1 MPIKRPECHQRT
13 IRRIIEDATRK
24 PVRIRPAWAWDRAR
38 TDAPYYFGW
47 LPTELSNKVIHPQN
61 FITVEGG
68 LHLPSSMNVAER
80 GAMFRYVDDLLTM
93 RLVNRAFAYRYKST
107 ACVHAL
113 RRMMH
118 ARAHTRTQD
127 MHWMF
132 GMHCTALLMTRMAP
146 TVEEQGVVALQLL
159 KTVVV
164 ARMMQEMRGADVQ
177 PTVSEM
183 AAQMPSTIPRFT

>member
-1 MPIKRPECHQRT
+1 MPIERPECHQRV

-24 PVRIRPAWAWDRAR
+24 PVRIRHAWGWDRAR

-47 LPTELSNKVIHPQN
+47 LPTELSNKVIQPQN
-61 FITVEGG
+61 FITVDGG
-68 LHLPSSMNVAER
+68 LDLPSSMNVAER
-80 GAMFRYVDDLLTM
+80 SAMFRYVDDLLTM

-118 ARAHTRTQD
+118 AKPYRYQD
-127 MHWMF
+127 THWMF
-132 GMHCTALLMTRMAP
+132 AMHCAALLMTRMAR
-146 TVEEQGVVALQLL
+146 TVEEQGAVALQLL
-159 KTVVV
+159 KSVVV
-164 ARMMQEMRGADVQ
+164 ARMMQEMPIADVQ

-183 AAQMPSTIPRFT
+183 AAHGPSTIPRFT